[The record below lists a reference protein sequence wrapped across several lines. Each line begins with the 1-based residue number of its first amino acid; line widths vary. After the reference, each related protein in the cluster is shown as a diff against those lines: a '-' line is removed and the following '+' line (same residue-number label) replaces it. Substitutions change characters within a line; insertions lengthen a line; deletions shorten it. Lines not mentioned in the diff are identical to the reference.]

1 MASIGILV
9 YIFGLIF
16 VVFWGY
22 LTTKITFLMISK
34 ENVLA
39 RMILWFVIAWPL
51 ALALYLLFV
60 IYLGLLGAIY
70 DSLFP

>member
-22 LTTKITFLMISK
+22 LTTKITFLIISK